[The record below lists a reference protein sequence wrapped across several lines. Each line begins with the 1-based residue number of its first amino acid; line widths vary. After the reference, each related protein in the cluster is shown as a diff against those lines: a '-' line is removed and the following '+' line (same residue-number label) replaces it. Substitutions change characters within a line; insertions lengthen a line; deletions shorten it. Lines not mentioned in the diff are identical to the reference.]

1 MAVLPEGSGREART
15 DWRVLGEIQAKGTFV
30 SLVQCRLFTGRTHQI
45 RVHLAHL
52 GHGLLGD
59 LVYGRRLGMER
70 QMLHAWRIGF
80 RHPVTGE
87 AMRFTAPLPA
97 DFVAA
102 IPASSMPSGLRTD

>member
-1 MAVLPEGSGREART
+1 LKHIG
-15 DWRVLGEIQAKGTFV
+15 
-30 SLVQCRLFTGRTHQI
+30 
-45 RVHLAHL
+45 LAL
-52 GHGLLGD
+52 AGD
-59 LVYGRRLGMER
+59 SVYGKPMDLPR